1 MGFCYGGGVSLW
13 CAVAEPAADACV
25 LFYGR
30 ALNDERVARVRVP
43 LMLHYAGEDAR
54 VNAGIPQFRAALDN
68 HSVSYSLNMYPGT
81 GHGFHNDSSAA
92 RYNAGAARLAWQRTV
107 DFFDHYLQET

>member
-1 MGFCYGGGVSLW
+1 
-13 CAVAEPAADACV
+13 
-25 LFYGR
+25 
-30 ALNDERVARVRVP
+30 
-43 LMLHYAGEDAR
+43 
-54 VNAGIPQFRAALDN
+54 
-68 HSVSYSLNMYPGT
+68 MYPGT